1 MHAATIAVIDDVPPL
16 ALLWPLVL
24 AGGVYWLLSRVI
36 RGSREGSPRAS
47 ASRHA
52 FLAGLVGWLASSLV
66 PAANA
71 GIIPLPHSAAIPAAI
86 LPALAWPVL
95 GCLAAHVLGQLSYP
109 RRQSPP
115 DTPCGPR
122 RRIRDIVP
130 RRLGW
135 TVAAIFAG
143 AAAHIAWMSTLPGFP
158 SRAYESRP
166 DGHGGFTTFGGE
178 GRIPGQELA
187 PYLGGALIVLAA
199 GTLFVLALAARR
211 PPLTGLT
218 PREDHLLRVI
228 AGNRLLRTVATVA
241 SGLGAIAGNHAARP
255 DPATGTN
262 SWANPAGALN
272 LVVLV
277 VMLLWRPPAL
287 PDQRPPRKSAQVTA
301 RPETMLAV
309 SVGPAMGLAAFV
321 PVPVAIF
328 VPWAVTGHA
337 DLVAAV
343 SAAAVLAVVSL
354 GELVM
359 HRNHGW
365 AGAPRHWP
373 RQPVHPALMVALV
386 AAAAL
391 QTVVIACVAGRQAE
405 LGVQAAWEV
414 TVWASAGTGLLSAV
428 PLALARRRRSVAP
441 GVPGL
446 DAALRAITV
455 YRVART
461 LTAFF
466 AAQAGVLLMSAGPT
480 LGRPAAY
487 GPGPWDAV
495 WQGAS
500 GLGALLTATAVL
512 IAVAPVSVIARGPEA
527 SLSLGPPSRL
537 GA

>member
-1 MHAATIAVIDDVPPL
+1 MHVATIAVVDDVPPL
-16 ALLWPLVL
+16 ALLWPLLL

-36 RGSREGSPRAS
+36 RGARDGSPR

-52 FLAGLVGWLASSLV
+52 FLVGLIGWLASSLV

-71 GIIPLPHSAAIPAAI
+71 GIIPLPHSATIPAAI

-109 RRQSPP
+109 RPQSTP
-115 DTPCGPR
+115 DAPGASR

-143 AAAHIAWMSTLPGFP
+143 AAAHIAWMSALPGFP

-211 PPLTGLT
+211 PPLAGLA
-218 PREDHLLRVI
+218 PKEDDLLRTI

-255 DPATGTN
+255 DPATGLG
-262 SWANPAGALN
+262 SWTNPAGALN
-272 LVVLV
+272 LVVLA
-277 VMLLWRPPAL
+277 VMLFWRPPAL
-287 PDQRPPRKSAQVTA
+287 QGQRPPLKAAQVNA

-337 DLVAAV
+337 APVAAV
-343 SAAAVLAVVSL
+343 SAAAILAVVSL
-354 GELVM
+354 GDLVM
-359 HRNHGW
+359 HRNYGS
-365 AGAPRHWP
+365 AGLPRHWP

-386 AAAAL
+386 AAAAVMA
-391 QTVVIACVAGRQAE
+391 VVVACVAGRQAE
-405 LGVQAAWEV
+405 LAVRQTWEV
-414 TVWASAGTGLLSAV
+414 TVWTGAGTALLAAV
-428 PLALARRRRSVAP
+428 PLVLARRRRSVAAE
-441 GVPGL
+441 VPGL

-455 YRVART
+455 HRVART

-466 AAQAGVLLMSAGPT
+466 AAQAGLLLMSAGPN
-480 LGRPAAY
+480 LGPQAASAQ
-487 GPGPWDAV
+487 GPWDAV

-500 GLGALLTATAVL
+500 GLGALLTAAAVV
-512 IAVAPVSVIARGPEA
+512 IAVAPVSALARGPEA